1 MSSLESWGFLCMVG
15 CTLLVG
21 LSATAL
27 TGKWAISVSFIAVVL
42 AILSVCLYAVSGQN
56 RG

>member
-1 MSSLESWGFLCMVG
+1 MSSLESWAFLCMMG
-15 CTLLVG
+15 CALLVG

-27 TGKWAISVSFIAVVL
+27 TGRRAIAVSFIAVVL
-42 AILSVCLYAVSGQN
+42 GILSVYLYEVSGKN

>member
-1 MSSLESWGFLCMVG
+1 MSSLESWAFFCMVG
-15 CTLLVG
+15 CSLLVG

-27 TGKWAISVSFIAVVL
+27 TGRWAIAVSFIAVVL
-42 AILSVCLYAVSGQN
+42 GVLSVCLYAESGQN